1 LTCNTTIYRLL
12 ACLLIFSLI
21 LISIAIIPL
30 NTTSHTN
37 NYSTS
42 SSAEKAGE
50 QTSINLILQNSIDC
64 RESETFFQYHFLQNM
79 LSKRSG
85 GESAFPVLIVLNI
98 VILSIIFSLFA
109 DEKYPLMVF
118 MRISEY
124 QHDKDGM
131 L

>member
-1 LTCNTTIYRLL
+1 MTGNSTLYRFFAL
-12 ACLLIFSLI
+12 LLIFSLL

-30 NTTSHTN
+30 YTTPTATD
-37 NYSTS
+37 YLS
-42 SSAEKAGE
+42 SSPAEKSCS
-50 QTSINLILQNSIDC
+50 QTAMNLLIQNSIDF

-79 LSKRSG
+79 LSKRAG
-85 GESAFPVLIVLNI
+85 GENCFPLIIVLNI

-109 DEKYPLMVF
+109 DEKYPLMIF
-118 MRISEY
+118 MKISEY